1 MNFDP
6 KSLPPMEYYQLMIG
20 AIIPRP
26 IAWISTIS
34 SEGITNLAPYSFFT
48 VASVVPPV
56 LAVTHINP
64 RDQRKEKDTLR
75 NLRTTGECVVN
86 IVDQAH
92 AEIMN
97 ATCANYPAEI
107 SEFDALGVGQVPS
120 HRVRPPS
127 VAGVPARFEC
137 MLRDILSIGGGP
149 QGGHLMLL
157 DVIHIHIRD
166 DTLDNGLLLPER
178 VDAVGKLGA
187 DDYSTIHE
195 RFAYPRPV
203 LK

>member
-1 MNFDP
+1 M
-6 KSLPPMEYYQLMIG
+6 
-20 AIIPRP
+20 
-26 IAWISTIS
+26 
-34 SEGITNLAPYSFFT
+34 
-48 VASVVPPV
+48 
-56 LAVTHINP
+56 
-64 RDQRKEKDTLR
+64 
-75 NLRTTGECVVN
+75 
-86 IVDQAH
+86 
-92 AEIMN
+92 
-97 ATCANYPAEI
+97 
-107 SEFDALGVGQVPS
+107 
-120 HRVRPPS
+120 
-127 VAGVPARFEC
+127 AGVPARFEC

-195 RFAYPRPV
+195 RFAYARPV